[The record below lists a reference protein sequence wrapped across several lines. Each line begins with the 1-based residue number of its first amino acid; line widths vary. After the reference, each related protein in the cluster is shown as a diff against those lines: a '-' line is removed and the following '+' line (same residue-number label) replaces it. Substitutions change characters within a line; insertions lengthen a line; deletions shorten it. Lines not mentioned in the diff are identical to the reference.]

1 MEKYEKFW
9 MTTENYSKD
18 GNGYLRNDERWT
30 FCGETKCFFKQIQFE
45 CENVPE
51 GYELMFVSN
60 KRNLID
66 TFDGVHGVSLI
77 MREIMKGYTG
87 NRYAY
92 FGKKFNILTFEIMG
106 IQK

>member
-1 MEKYEKFW
+1 MGMEKYEKFW

-92 FGKKFNILTFEIMG
+92 FGKKFDTLTFEIVG
-106 IQK
+106 I

>member
-1 MEKYEKFW
+1 MGMEKYEKFW

-51 GYELMFVSN
+51 GYEFMFVSN

-66 TFDGVHGVSLI
+66 TFDGFPGVSLI
-77 MREIMKGYTG
+77 MREIIKGHTG

-92 FGKKFNILTFEIMG
+92 FGKKFDYLTFEIMG
-106 IQK
+106 I